1 MTLLYSVCRPLGGMM
16 RAYPGDAGLDLLAA
30 EPADLLEGEVTEVPT
45 GLRLAIPDGYFGLIK
60 GRSSTYR
67 RYRCLILD
75 SVIDSGFRGEIL
87 IRCYG
92 LRGCRHRVEA
102 GARIAQLL
110 VLPVLLGDPKLVDV
124 LPPSVRGDNG
134 FGSSGV

>member
-1 MTLLYSVCRPLGGMM
+1 MTLLYKPCRPLGKMT
-16 RAYPGDAGLDLLAA
+16 RAYPGDAGLDLFTAV
-30 EPADLLEGEVTEVPT
+30 PADLTEGEVTEIPT

-60 GRSSTYR
+60 SRSSTYK

-92 LRGCRHRVEA
+92 LRGCNHHVDA
-102 GARIAQLL
+102 GTRIAQLL
-110 VLPVLLGDPKLVDV
+110 ILPVLINDPVMTDE

-134 FGSSGV
+134 FGSSGR